1 MKELLNSV
9 NQETTRLC
17 QSETTQG
24 GDHFSS
30 RGDGIKAA
38 KLSSCKSSTNKFK
51 RALKN
56 HQKITFGEI
65 QNAMKPISGWNCSR
79 VILGRPFDSLSLCA
93 LFWRGEHNESQ
104 FPELGEGSDEALNLS
119 RVLQDVCQKA
129 PRGPWYLADVNK
141 YWLHLNFFHLGHS
154 PMSRNP

>member
-9 NQETTRLC
+9 NQETRLC

-65 QNAMKPISGWNCSR
+65 QNAMKPISR
-79 VILGRPFDSLSLCA
+79 
-93 LFWRGEHNESQ
+93 
-104 FPELGEGSDEALNLS
+104 
-119 RVLQDVCQKA
+119 
-129 PRGPWYLADVNK
+129 
-141 YWLHLNFFHLGHS
+141 
-154 PMSRNP
+154 